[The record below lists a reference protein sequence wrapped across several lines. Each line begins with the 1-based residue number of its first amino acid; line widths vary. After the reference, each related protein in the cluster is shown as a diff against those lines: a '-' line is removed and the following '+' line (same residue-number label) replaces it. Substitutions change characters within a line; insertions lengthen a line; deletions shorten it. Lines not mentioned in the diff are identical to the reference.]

1 MIMKYFQEQQQKELR
16 AEKEEANRTRR
27 IASNMAKMMKE
38 FWSNI
43 EKVVQYKQQS
53 RLEEKR
59 KKALDLHL
67 SFIVDQTE
75 KYSSWLTEGLQAA
88 GNSSIASSSVPA
100 SPRSVP
106 DGKCFHIMDF
116 ISYHCRTYNI
126 FEA

>member
-1 MIMKYFQEQQQKELR
+1 MRLK
-16 AEKEEANRTRR
+16 R
-27 IASNMAKMMKE
+27 IASNLAKMVKE

-75 KYSSWLTEGLQAA
+75 KYSSWLTEGLSTVGTAT
-88 GNSSIASSSVPA
+88 SSSKTASVC
-100 SPRSVP
+100 SPRHNGT
-106 DGKCFHIMDF
+106 DGMYMSNRF
-116 ISYHCRTYNI
+116 Y
-126 FEA
+126 

>member
-1 MIMKYFQEQQQKELR
+1 MK
-16 AEKEEANRTRR
+16 R
-27 IASNMAKMMKE
+27 IASQMGKMVRE

-75 KYSSWLTEGLQAA
+75 KYSSWLTEGLSAQSVALSTSRP
-88 GNSSIASSSVPA
+88 SSIA
-100 SPRSVP
+100 
-106 DGKCFHIMDF
+106 DGKYCVTD
-116 ISYHCRTYNI
+116 
-126 FEA
+126 

>member
-16 AEKEEANRTRR
+16 AEKEEANRTKR
-27 IASNMAKMMKE
+27 IASNMAKMVKE

-75 KYSSWLTEGLQAA
+75 KYSSWLTEGLQGA
-88 GNSSIASSSVPA
+88 GTSSIASSSVPA
-100 SPRSVP
+100 SPRSAQN
-106 DGKCFHIMDF
+106 DSKLLCFLL
-116 ISYHCRTYNI
+116 
-126 FEA
+126 